1 MLLHV
6 LLRKKLKGKGD
17 SMKDRAYKFGLLFD
31 ENIGRQM
38 DLYLTKLLEKNGI
51 SRTAEFAIVP
61 QDLWNRLLFVNK
73 TEEGV
78 SSYSKYRKT
87 YALNAI
93 DVALSQKYTNI
104 FARRYSQYVVPTDIF
119 LIKLARLPLY
129 SYTENLDY
137 SNITRAQAWRKYISA
152 CIGYAESKTEFYKKL
167 ASIFHCSCSD
177 MIMEITEYRKFDLI
191 MRCPLWFFFDIFAS
205 VFDSADPH
213 GLIQAAEFPTF
224 EYDRK
229 FEGWY
234 REWVLKHLPKKSK
247 RFSCDI
253 HVLKSV
259 NKIVITETEL
269 PIFEIKISLFDAADK
284 LREQLAH
291 KLISN
296 FCNFDEKIG
305 YIIDCTYNSD
315 LTEVTLIVQSVK
327 LDYLKFKA
335 D

>member
-1 MLLHV
+1 
-6 LLRKKLKGKGD
+6 
-17 SMKDRAYKFGLLFD
+17 MKDKAYKFGLLFD
-31 ENIGRQM
+31 EYIGRQM
-38 DLYLTKLLEKNGI
+38 ESHFTKLLEENGI
-51 SRTAEFAIVP
+51 SRTVEFAIVS
-61 QDLWNRLLFVNK
+61 QDLWNRLLFVSK

-78 SSYSKYRKT
+78 SSYSEYRRT
-87 YALNAI
+87 FALNAS
-93 DVALSQKYTNI
+93 DVGVDPTYMNI
-104 FARRYSQYVVPTDIF
+104 FIRRYSQYVVSTDIF

-137 SNITRAQAWRKYISA
+137 SNITRAQAWRKYISV
-152 CIGYAESKTEFYKKL
+152 IKSAEGKTEFYEKL

-177 MIMEITEYRKFDLI
+177 MVMEMTAYRKFDLI
-191 MRCPLWFFFDIFAS
+191 IRCPLWLFFEHFAS

-213 GLIQAAEFPTF
+213 GLIRAVELPTF

-229 FEGWY
+229 FEDWY

-259 NKIVITETEL
+259 NKTAIIETEL
-269 PIFEIKISLFDAADK
+269 PIFEIKISLFDSTDK

-296 FCNFDEKIG
+296 FCNFDEKVG
-305 YIIDCTYNSD
+305 YIVDYTYNSD